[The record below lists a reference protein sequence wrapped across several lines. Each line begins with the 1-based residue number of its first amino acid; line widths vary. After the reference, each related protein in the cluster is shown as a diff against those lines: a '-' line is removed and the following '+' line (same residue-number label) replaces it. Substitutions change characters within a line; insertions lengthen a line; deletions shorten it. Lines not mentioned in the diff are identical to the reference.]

1 MDLDA
6 FDFKLL
12 EALQRDSARPN
23 AELGALV
30 GLSASQISRR
40 RERLEKAGVIRAYR
54 ADVDGAKLGYQLTVF
69 IHVTLAAHSAGN
81 AKKLRDLVLT
91 TPQIQE
97 AHAMTGE
104 TDYLFRVAVA
114 GLAELAA
121 FVNERLLAHPA
132 IARVRSEIVLETLK
146 DQRIWIA

>member
-1 MDLDA
+1 MDS

-12 EALQRDSARPN
+12 DALQRNAARSN
-23 AELGALV
+23 AELGEWV

-40 RERLEKAGVIRAYR
+40 RDRLEKSGVIRAYR
-54 ADVDGAKLGYQLTVF
+54 ADVDHTKIGYQITVF
-69 IHVTLAAHSAGN
+69 IHVTLRAHSAGN
-81 AKKLRDLVLT
+81 SKKLRDLVLT
-91 TPQIQE
+91 TPQIHE

-104 TDYLFRVAVA
+104 TDYLFRVAVG
-114 GLAELAA
+114 GLAELAV

-146 DQRIWIA
+146 DERVWVV